1 MLSRALQMPPT
12 MSRFRTTRWSLVI
25 DARSGSLK
33 ANRALDEL
41 CRVYRPPVL
50 AYLRRHGPAEADA
63 EDLTQAF
70 FEQLLRLRTHA
81 VADPERGRFRV
92 FLLVALKRFL
102 SNQSAFAQAAKRG
115 GGSTTLSLDD
125 EERVGQPADPATPEG
140 AFERAWATVIVQ
152 QAAAQL
158 QREAS
163 GAGKLELFQA
173 LRPFLLESPDP
184 EEYARIAERLS
195 MRRNTLAVAIHR
207 LRQRLRELVREEMAD
222 TVTEADQ
229 LEDEMSTLQQAL
241 ETPKGEL
248 QAGL

>member
-1 MLSRALQMPPT
+1 

-25 DARSGSLK
+25 GARSGSHK

-50 AYLRRHGPAEADA
+50 AFVRRHGPADGEA

-81 VADPERGRFRV
+81 AADPTRGRFRV

-115 GGSTTLSLDD
+115 GGSMTFSLDD
-125 EERVGQPADPATPEG
+125 DERAALPADPATPEG
-140 AFERAWATVIVQ
+140 AFERAWATVVVQ
-152 QAAAQL
+152 QAARRLQL
-158 QREAS
+158 EAS
-163 GAGKLELFQA
+163 AAGKLELFEA

-184 EEYARIAERLS
+184 DDYARIAERLA

-207 LRQRLRELVREEMAD
+207 LRQRLRELVREELAD
-222 TVTEADQ
+222 TVSAADQ
-229 LEDEMSTLQQAL
+229 LDAEVSTLQQAL
-241 ETPKGEL
+241 VVRSL
-248 QAGL
+248 